1 MVIVNLSR
9 VIMGDQQPNNIKN
22 YNYNFKVINIRRIKN
37 KECYKDIVNQYNFNI
52 KGSTTLSMQRV
63 RLK

>member
-9 VIMGDQQPNNIKN
+9 VIMGDQQPNKIKN

-37 KECYKDIVNQYNFNI
+37 KECYKDIVNQYNF
-52 KGSTTLSMQRV
+52 
-63 RLK
+63 